1 MRQPHA
7 HRSQPPQ
14 PRSVALAAACLAAWL
29 LPVAAWAQAAG
40 ANLAPTALPQ
50 LRGVV
55 AGQAVVNAPAPGAA
69 SALLTIDQQSLR
81 AVLDWRS
88 FNIGSN
94 AEVLF
99 RHAQGAN
106 AISLNRIYDANPSV
120 IQGRLASTG
129 PTVDGKPTAGGQ
141 VILINQNGILFDRG
155 ARVDT
160 QSLLASTLNLG
171 MSNGQFCGNQLAAC
185 ASGAPLTAGG
195 LTTPAFAGGYD
206 ELGNPLPQRP
216 DGTRPGNI
224 GIGSFGPATA
234 AAPRIVAGN
243 GGSVIMV
250 ASRIDHDAGLITA
263 PDGQVVLAAG
273 SKAYLAV
280 NGDASDI
287 TLRGLVVEVEAHQSG
302 PGLNLT
308 NLVRNAGTVEAD
320 RGNVTIA
327 ALAIN
332 QEGRI
337 SAKTAVQRNGS
348 IYLSAGARAIAGTAG
363 TPGTPPRAGQLRLA
377 AGSTTEVMPDLADT
391 ATVPESA
398 DYAPYRGEIRAT
410 GGVIESH
417 GTLQAA
423 GGRIGIEARNDADP
437 QAARVYFG
445 AGSRT
450 SVAGQWSDVDPA
462 RNLATFRVT
471 SNELKNAPDQKTGLL
486 LGATVT
492 VDLAAG
498 NNILALDGYRA
509 AVPRT
514 VAEKAARGGE
524 LSVASTGSLVQRSG
538 ATLDVSGGGYRYA
551 ESRVATSTLLGEDG
565 RLYDIGTAPQATR
578 YTAQLDRAQVND
590 ARWGQ
595 TGSVQNLALA
605 SGQLREAHVQGQAA
619 GTLRLGSG
627 AGLVL
632 DGALAGGVT
641 IGARQTSSAPTG
653 GTLYVGTGFQPLTLD
668 LVDRPPP
675 LATYNAE
682 GQRIG
687 NVTFRQQA
695 ADTLGMAF
703 GAGTAL
709 TTAQRENVQLAAGQ
723 LFGSARDTA
732 QGRVETGF
740 SRVEVNSDG
749 RITLPENVALQG
761 GIGASL
767 TLRGPAIDLAGDLSL
782 PAGSLLLAP
791 QLEGGVDL
799 IDPGLL
805 TRNER
810 LLVRSTAQLSVAG
823 VWLNRAGPGGA
834 AVGENLPQARL
845 LADGQ
850 TASATQGG
858 SLRVSLVDETFQ
870 TRFERGAVLDASGG
884 AVLDAQRRLSGG
896 NGGQITLAQGNAG
909 STSPDWMQA
918 ELRGQSI
925 ATGASLTYNVARA
938 VLAADGANGTLPAGT
953 TRLTPGALNAGG
965 FASLTVNAANG
976 LTVAEGA
983 DFLLQ
988 PQRFVVDT
996 EAAAQRPAGTPLR
1009 DFADL
1014 ATLPAYQRNGASL
1027 SLSAGS
1033 GVLEVARGASLRT
1046 DAGGRITLT
1055 GGTGLNVD
1063 GRLVAPGG
1071 NLTLTLR
1078 GPDDLSATPLRLGA
1092 QAQLLAG
1099 AAFVAQPS
1107 DSGLV
1112 TGRVLNAGT
1121 VSLDARQASLV
1132 AEAGSLIDVSGIER
1146 TVQLPQGPNTGGPV
1160 LAQTLAGHAGT
1171 LVLKSQGEI
1180 TLGGT
1185 LRAAGPGSAAGG
1197 SVAIELLRPDLQQAL
1212 PAPRRLLVSAGGAD
1226 AAPAAGLRTS
1236 RIDGTALQAAGFE
1249 KLRLLSEDVIEF
1261 QGSSTLAFER
1271 GIRIDAPVL
1280 RMGAQASVTLQGAQV
1295 ALGQS
1300 LGPRTQQQD
1309 SLGRL
1314 VWTRDETRAQ
1324 NLPQPAAG
1332 TGVLVVDAGQLDL
1345 YGASLLDGVALARLA
1360 SQGDVRFIGRE
1371 VNLNT
1376 SQGNDPALIYQAGEL
1391 RTAGNLEFRASQL
1404 YPATRTRFSVTA
1416 TGSSSYLL
1424 VQGNGRPGGDLY
1436 SVAGALSLA
1445 APQIV
1450 QAGTVRA
1457 PLGSLDLQAGQRLE
1471 LAAGS
1476 VTSVSG
1482 EGLTVLY
1489 GGTLDG
1495 VQWRYADGPQTNSL
1509 SNPRLLDAVTPEG
1522 KRLNISAPD
1531 TVVAGGA
1538 VVDLRGGGN
1547 VQAVEFVAGNGG
1559 DNDIA
1564 NAADTFAIIP
1574 RSQLASVPYDTYQ
1587 QLAGGRDPGAG
1598 FVLNN
1603 PRDAS
1608 LYDSVQIGAGAR
1620 VPAGEYVLL
1629 PTRFATLP
1637 GAFLVQLQTGSA
1649 WRNLQAGQTSA
1660 LASGETV
1667 VAGFRSASGTS
1678 VRESQSVGVVVL
1690 PGSALSRYS
1699 DYTLSG
1705 AQLFASQA
1713 ERAGRPAPASPWDA
1727 GRLSLQDARTLTLA
1741 GNFLTGSST
1750 LAGFSGRS
1758 AEIDITG
1765 QRIAIVDAVN
1775 AAAWPAD
1782 TLQISAATLSS
1793 LQASVLVGGTRSSD
1807 GTTTTLR
1814 TTATQISVDN
1824 SAASPVQLPELLLA
1838 AREGIEISSRSV
1850 LRAAAPSGGTAAE
1863 TPEVALRAESSG
1875 ALLRLS
1881 SQGTARIDR
1890 GTVSSAAGQIDIAA
1904 GAQLQASRALLLD
1917 ATRATR
1923 SAGTLRVGDANG
1935 QGGSLSLATARI
1947 SLGEV
1952 DGLAPEAG
1960 GLLLSNPALAGYAA
1974 LGALTLRAYEQ
1985 ITLLGTATAGGTE
1998 TGTLTLDTPVLA
2010 AGNGP
2015 AGTGQAR
2022 LQAQTLRWVNSGSAA
2037 STSAGGAASLVLQAG
2052 QLTLGAGV
2060 KSTRGFSGLTLVSSS
2075 GVDLQ
2080 GAGALRAAGDLQV
2093 QGPLLRALGG
2103 AQQQLVAVDDGAAG
2117 APVFGTL
2124 RLGAA
2129 LVSAAGTAQALAANA
2144 VNPAPELGGRVLL
2157 QGASVNVDGEVR
2169 ARSGQIEVVAE
2180 RGALTL
2186 GPRALLDASGA
2197 TVDFNGSM
2205 AAADGGSV
2213 RLQAAGQALMMQS
2226 GSQVDVSAAPEG
2238 GRAGTV
2244 ALQADSLNL
2253 AGSLRGQGREAGGS
2267 VVMDLQRLDN
2277 FAALNSLLN
2286 TGGFSEERNLRLR
2299 QGDIQVRAGEQL
2311 DARVATLSADT
2322 GRIDVRG
2329 TVGRSTEAGGARIAL
2344 HAATGLQLHDGS
2356 RLLAAGTGTAAR
2368 GGEVRVDTRAGAL
2381 AFDAGAT
2388 IDVRA
2393 GSLGQP
2399 GAVIFGTVR
2408 DAAGL
2413 SGPVALAGQVLRHS
2427 STALS
2432 AAAAG
2437 QARLADPST
2446 LPATVDL
2453 ELTRVL
2459 RNAEVPATLD
2469 AATLTRWGSE
2479 HAAFAQG
2486 LAGSNALAALRDD
2499 TGVATGTRVTAALEV
2514 QASGDLTL
2522 AANWN
2527 LTQAS
2532 WLTGGLP
2539 GTLTLRAGGALRL
2552 QQTVG
2557 AAQTPN
2563 LAATTANA
2571 AANDRINV
2579 ANHAIGAGDTW
2590 HIRMAAGAD
2599 LQAANPLATR
2609 DAARDTGHLV
2619 LNGTQAGVRTGTGR
2633 IDLAAA
2639 GDIRL
2644 ENAAAGIYTAGRI
2657 GAADTAVNG
2666 NNRWAVD
2673 GGGISLQAGGSV
2685 LGPAGTP
2692 DLWVTEW
2699 LRRPRQTATEF
2710 TRDGFLTDWWSYRPR
2725 FQQGVATLGGGDIEV
2740 RARQDVRDLMFALP
2754 TSGRTE
2760 MGGGARA
2767 VEVSGG
2773 GSLALQA
2780 GGDVDGASFLLGR
2793 GQAQVLAG
2801 GSIGASQAA
2810 QAYLMGFSSDGV
2822 PEQARLV
2829 LRAGTGATLQSVDN
2843 PTYLGINL
2851 GAGATGPSFHP
2862 TTASNAS
2869 PSGIATTFFTY
2880 SGNSGVEVMAKSGDV
2895 ALNGRLS
2902 RAADAWRS
2910 FASFSAANLPPSGTT
2925 AFPASV
2931 SLLALGG
2938 DVRGPGALP
2947 ENLGSPNLVVTWPS
2961 ATASALVLARGDV
2974 RELGLEVSDLS
2985 PNALVTPT
2993 QNFEQSRLP
3002 VNSSA
3007 DFFSSGTKVSP
3018 DLKPVTLGRI
3028 VERIAALPAGLVARS
3043 EALSG
3048 LPFEVQA
3055 LEGSVVA
3062 ETISRLYL
3070 PGRTR
3075 LRAGQDIVNPSVRM
3089 QNLRPEDLSEV
3100 RAVAG
3105 DVRKS
3110 AGGGGI
3116 EIAGPGRLLVQAGG
3130 DIDLGNAVVSVN
3142 GVIVGGLVATGNTRN
3157 ALLKSPDSARL
3168 TVIAGVPGNVD
3179 LARMD
3184 STYARVLQLNSES
3197 SQIASLYAQLAIEL
3211 ENSDGRAAVLA
3222 ATDVKALAAR
3232 NPAFA
3237 RFAALDGTAPE
3248 ALRTYQQ
3255 VLREGSLP
3263 LAGAEAADAA
3273 AVLALLAVEDDVNR
3287 LRNAPSLGALL
3298 QGSAPTL
3305 GGTSLDAATATR
3317 YAALGERYPL
3327 LLEGAVLR
3335 RANGAR
3341 LTGTAPLVF
3350 DEMLSRVVADLVG
3363 TPSAG
3368 GGDILSFQTSIQ
3380 TQGGSAI
3387 DLWAP
3392 KGDIVV
3398 GLTTPNANRPV
3409 GVLTTQGG
3417 AVRSVLSGNFS
3428 INQGKVLTAQG
3439 GDILIYSAQG
3449 SIDAGRGAKTS
3460 LSTPPP
3466 QRRPILD
3473 AEGNEVGV
3481 EIVIP
3486 ASAAGSGIQTLSSD
3500 PDGLGP
3506 AVQPPA
3512 GDIYL
3517 FAPAGK
3523 IDAGEAGIRSS
3534 GNILV
3539 NAQVVLNASDIKA
3552 AGASQGVPQVPTGSL
3567 ASTLAAAGSSTQGST
3582 PNEDK
3587 AAKAAEQA
3595 ARQASAA
3602 RQAPRPTVLTVE
3614 VLGFGERN
3622 CREDDR
3628 ECFAK

>member
-1 MRQPHA
+1 MRQP
-7 HRSQPPQ
+7 QPTRLHTPQ
-14 PRSVALAAACLAAWL
+14 PRATALAAACLAAWL
-29 LPVAAWAQAAG
+29 LPAAAWAQVVG
-40 ANLAPTALPQ
+40 ANLAPNTVPQ

-129 PTVDGKPTAGGQ
+129 PTVDGKATAGGQ

-171 MSNGQFCGNQLAAC
+171 LSNGQFCGNDLVAC
-185 ASGAPLTAGG
+185 AGGAPLTAGG
-195 LTTPAFAGGYD
+195 LTTPTFAGGYD

-224 GIGSFGPATA
+224 GIGSFGPAGA

-250 ASRIDHDAGLITA
+250 ASRIDHDAGLIAA

-273 SKAYLAV
+273 GKAYLAV

-287 TLRGLVVEVEAHQSG
+287 TLRGLVVEVEAHQEG

-332 QEGRI
+332 QEGRV

-348 IYLSAGARAIAGTAG
+348 IYLSAGSRASNGAPAQ
-363 TPGTPPRAGQLRLA
+363 AGQLRLA

-423 GGRIGIEARNDADP
+423 GGRIGIEARNEADP
-437 QAARVYFG
+437 EAARVYFG
-445 AGSRT
+445 AGSLT

-471 SNELKNAPDQKTGLL
+471 SNELKNTPDQKTGVL

-498 NNILALDGYRA
+498 SNILALDGYRA

-524 LSVASTGSLVQRSG
+524 LSVASTGALVQRSG

-565 RLYDIGTAPQATR
+565 RLYDIGTAPQAVR
-578 YTAQLDRAQVND
+578 YTAQLDRAQYDD

-595 TGSVQNLALA
+595 TGSVLNLALA

-641 IGARQTSSAPTG
+641 IGQRQTGGAPAG

-675 LATYNAE
+675 LVTYNAE
-682 GQRIG
+682 AQRIG
-687 NVTFRQQA
+687 NVTFRAQA
-695 ADTLGMAF
+695 TDTLGPAF
-703 GAGTAL
+703 GVDTAL
-709 TTAQRENVQLAAGQ
+709 STAQRENVQLAAGQ

-749 RITLPENVALQG
+749 RITLPEEVALQG

-767 TLRGPAIDLAGDLSL
+767 TLRGPSLDLAGDVSL

-799 IDPGLL
+799 LDPGLL

-823 VWLNRAGPGGA
+823 AWLNRAGPGGA
-834 AVGENLPQARL
+834 AVGEGLPQARL

-850 TASATQGG
+850 TANATQGG
-858 SLRVSLVDETFQ
+858 SLRVSLVDETFE

-918 ELRGQSI
+918 ELRG
-925 ATGASLTYNVARA
+925 AAVGTGASLSFNVARA

-953 TRLTPGALNAGG
+953 TRLAPGALNAGG
-965 FASLTVNAANG
+965 FASLSVNAANG

-988 PQRFVVDT
+988 PQRFVVDA
-996 EAAAQRPAGTPLR
+996 EAAAARPSGTSLR
-1009 DFADL
+1009 EFAEL
-1014 ATLPAYQRNGASL
+1014 ATLPAYQRSGASL

-1033 GVLEVARGASLRT
+1033 GTLAVERGASLRT

-1055 GGTGLNVD
+1055 GGTGLDVE
-1063 GRLVAPGG
+1063 GRLEAPAGT
-1071 NLTLTLR
+1071 LTLTLR
-1078 GPDDLSATPLRLGA
+1078 GPDELSATPLRLGA

-1099 AAFVAQPS
+1099 AAFLAQPS
-1107 DSGLV
+1107 DTGLV

-1121 VSLDARQASLV
+1121 VTLDARQASLV
-1132 AEAGSLIDVSGIER
+1132 AEAGSLIDVGGLER
-1146 TVQLPQGPNTGGPV
+1146 EVQLPQDPGSGPAVRT
-1160 LAQTLAGHAGT
+1160 QTLAGHAGT

-1180 TLGGT
+1180 TMGGT

-1212 PAPRRLLVSAGGAD
+1212 PAPQRLLVSSGGAD
-1226 AAPAAGLRTS
+1226 AAPAAGQRTS
-1236 RIDGTALQAAGFE
+1236 RIDAGALQAAGFE

-1271 GIRIDAPVL
+1271 GIRLDAPVL
-1280 RMGAQASVTLQGAQV
+1280 RLGAQATVTLQGAQV

-1309 SLGRL
+1309 AQGRA

-1324 NLPQPAAG
+1324 DRPPPAAG
-1332 TGVLVVDAGQLDL
+1332 SGVLVVDAGQLDL
-1345 YGASLLDGVALARLA
+1345 YGASLLDGVALARLG

-1376 SQGNDPALIYQAGEL
+1376 AQGNDPALVYQAGSL
-1391 RTAGNLEFRASQL
+1391 QTAGNLEFRASQL
-1404 YPATRTRFSVTA
+1404 YPATRTRFSVGA
-1416 TGSSSYLL
+1416 TGTDSYVL
-1424 VQGNGRPGGDLY
+1424 VQGNGRAGGDVY

-1457 PLGSLDLQAGQRLE
+1457 PLGSLDLQASQRLE

-1547 VQAVEFVAGNGG
+1547 VQAVEFVPGNGG
-1559 DNDIA
+1559 DTDIA
-1564 NAADTFAIIP
+1564 NAADTYAIIP
-1574 RSQLASVPYDTYQ
+1574 RSRLASVPYDTYQ

-1598 FVLNN
+1598 FLLGNA
-1603 PRDAS
+1603 RDGN
-1608 LYDSVQIGAGAR
+1608 LYDSVQIGEGAR

-1649 WRNLQAGQTSA
+1649 WRNLQPGQTGA
-1660 LASGETV
+1660 LANGETV
-1667 VAGFRSASGTS
+1667 VAGFRSATGTS

-1690 PGSALSRYS
+1690 PGSALGRYS

-1705 AQLFASQA
+1705 AELFASQA
-1713 ERAGRPAPASPWDA
+1713 ERAGRPAPAAPWDA
-1727 GRLSLQDARTLTLA
+1727 GRLALQDARTLTLA
-1741 GNFLTGSST
+1741 GNFLTASST
-1750 LAGFSGRS
+1750 QASHPGRG

-1765 QRIAIVDAVN
+1765 QRIAIVDTVDAG
-1775 AAAWPAD
+1775 AWPAD

-1793 LQASVLVGGTRSSD
+1793 LKASVLVGGTRSSD
-1807 GTTTTLR
+1807 GSSTTLR

-1838 AREGIEISSRSV
+1838 AREGVEISSRSV
-1850 LRAAAPSGGTAAE
+1850 LSAAPLAGSAAAPA
-1863 TPEVALRAESSG
+1863 PEVALRAESSG
-1875 ALLRLS
+1875 AMLRLS
-1881 SQGTARIDR
+1881 SQSDARIDR
-1890 GTVSSAAGQIDIAA
+1890 GTVSSAAGDIDIGA
-1904 GAQLQASRALLLD
+1904 GALLQASRALLLD

-1923 SAGTLRVGDANG
+1923 SAGTLRVGDDNG

-1947 SLGEV
+1947 SLGDV

-1960 GLLLSNPALAGYAA
+1960 GLLLSNSALAGYAQ
-1974 LGALTLRAYEQ
+1974 LGALTLRGYEQ
-1985 ITLLGTATAGGTE
+1985 ITLLGTATAGSAQ

-2010 AGNGP
+2010 AAAGP
-2015 AGTGQAR
+2015 AGGGSAT
-2022 LQAQTLRWVNSGSAA
+2022 LQAQALRWVNSGSAA
-2037 STSAGGAASLVLQAG
+2037 TASAGGEASLLLQAQ
-2052 QLTLGAGV
+2052 QLTLGAGA
-2060 KSTRGFSGLTLVSSS
+2060 KATQGISTLTLAASA
-2075 GVDLQ
+2075 GIDLQ
-2080 GAGALRAAGDLQV
+2080 GTGALRAAGALQL
-2093 QGPLLRALGG
+2093 QGPVLRALGG
-2103 AQQQLVAVDDGAAG
+2103 AQQQLVAVDDSASG
-2117 APVFGTL
+2117 APAYGAL
-2124 RLGAA
+2124 QLGAA
-2129 LVSAAGTAQALAANA
+2129 LTGLASSAQALSAAA
-2144 VNPAPELGGRVLL
+2144 ASPTPELGGRVLL
-2157 QGASVNVDGEVR
+2157 QGARVAVDGEVR
-2169 ARSGQIEVVAE
+2169 ARSGHIEVVAE
-2180 RGALTL
+2180 GGGLNL
-2186 GPRALLDASGA
+2186 GPRARLDASGA
-2197 TVDFNGSM
+2197 AVDFKGSV

-2213 RLQAAGQALMMQS
+2213 RLQAAGQALTLQT
-2226 GSQVDVSAAPEG
+2226 GSEVDVSAAAEG
-2238 GRAGTV
+2238 GRAGSV
-2244 ALQADSLNL
+2244 NLQ
-2253 AGSLRGQGREAGGS
+2253 AGSLALGGVLRGEGRSAGGQ
-2267 VVMDLQRLDN
+2267 VALDLQRLDS
-2277 FAALNSLLN
+2277 FAALNTLLN
-2286 TGGFSEERNLRLR
+2286 TGGFTEQRSLRLR
-2299 QGDIQVRAGEQL
+2299 EGDIEVRAGEQF
-2311 DARVATLSADT
+2311 DARVVKLSADT

-2329 TVGRSTEAGGARIAL
+2329 TVGRNTEAGGGRLSL
-2344 HAATGLQLHDGS
+2344 HAATGLQLHEGS
-2356 RLLAAGTGTAAR
+2356 QLLAAGTGTAAR
-2368 GGEVRVDTRAGAL
+2368 GGEVRVDTRGGTL

-2413 SGPVALAGQVLRHS
+2413 AGPVALAGQVLRHGA
-2427 STALS
+2427 TAV
-2432 AAAAG
+2432 AAAAEG
-2437 QARLADPST
+2437 RVAVADPAT

-2459 RNAEVPATLD
+2459 RGAEVPATLD
-2469 AATLTRWGSE
+2469 AATLALWGSE
-2479 HAAFAQG
+2479 HAAYAQG
-2486 LAGSNALAALRDD
+2486 LAGSTALAGLRDD
-2499 TGVATGTRVTAALEV
+2499 TGLAAGTRVTAALEV
-2514 QASGDLTL
+2514 QAAGDLSL

-2527 LTQAS
+2527 LAQAS

-2539 GTLTLRAGGALRL
+2539 GTLTLRAGGALSL

-2563 LAATTANA
+2563 LPATTANA

-2579 ANHAIGAGDTW
+2579 ANHAIVAGDTW

-2599 LQAANPLATR
+2599 LQAADPLATR
-2609 DAARDTGHLV
+2609 SEARNEGHLV
-2619 LNGTQAGVRTGTGR
+2619 LSGSQAGIRTGTGR

-2644 ENAAAGIYTAGRI
+2644 EHAAAGIYTAGRI
-2657 GAADTAVNG
+2657 GVADTAING

-2685 LGPAGTP
+2685 LGPADTP
-2692 DLWVTEW
+2692 DLWVTDW

-2740 RARQDVRDLMFALP
+2740 QARHDVRDLLFALP
-2754 TSGRTE
+2754 TSGRTVAN
-2760 MGGGARA
+2760 GGERR
-2767 VEVSGG
+2767 VEVGGG

-2801 GSIGASQAA
+2801 GSIGATEAA
-2810 QAYLMGFSSDGV
+2810 QAYLMGVSSGGV
-2822 PEQARLV
+2822 PEQASLA

-2862 TTASNAS
+2862 STAANAS

-2895 ALNGRLS
+2895 ALNGRLL

-2910 FASFSAANLPPSGTT
+2910 FTSFSAANLPPSGTT

-2938 DVRGPGALP
+2938 DVQGPGALP
-2947 ENLGSPNLVVTWPS
+2947 ENLGQPNLVVTWPS
-2961 ATASALVLARGDV
+2961 PTASALVLARGDV

-2985 PNALVTPT
+2985 PTALVTPT

-3007 DFFSSGTKVSP
+3007 DFFSSGGKLSP
-3018 DLKPVTLGRI
+3018 ELKPVTLGRI
-3028 VERIAALPAGLVARS
+3028 VERSTPLPAGLVARS
-3043 EALSG
+3043 EALTG

-3075 LRAGQDIVNPSVRM
+3075 LLAGQDIVNPSLRM
-3089 QNLRPEDLSEV
+3089 QNLQPGDLSEV

-3105 DVRKS
+3105 SVRKS
-3110 AGGGGI
+3110 SGSGGI

-3130 DIDLGNAVVSVN
+3130 DVDLGNSVVSVN

-3157 ALLKSPDSARL
+3157 ALLKSADSARL
-3168 TVIAGVPGNVD
+3168 TVIAGVPGDVD

-3184 STYARVLQLNSES
+3184 STYARVQQLNTEN

-3211 ENSDGRAAVLA
+3211 ESSDGRAAVLA
-3222 ATDVKALAAR
+3222 AADVKALAAR
-3232 NPAFA
+3232 SPAFA
-3237 RFAALDGTAPE
+3237 RFAALDTTAPE

-3263 LAGAEAADAA
+3263 LAGPEASDAA
-3273 AVLALLAVEDDVNR
+3273 AVLALLALEDDVNR
-3287 LRNAPSLGALL
+3287 LRSAPSLAALL
-3298 QGSAPTL
+3298 AGPAPVL
-3305 GGTSLDAATATR
+3305 GGTPLDTTTATR

-3335 RANGAR
+3335 RINGAR

-3363 TPSAG
+3363 TPSAS

-3398 GLTTPNANRPV
+3398 GLTTPNASRPV
-3409 GVLTTQGG
+3409 GVLTNQGG

-3473 AEGNEVGV
+3473 ADGNEVGV

-3486 ASAAGSGIQTLSSD
+3486 ASASGSGIQTLSSD

-3552 AGASQGVPQVPTGSL
+3552 AGSSQGVPQVPTGSL
-3567 ASTLAAAGSSTQGST
+3567 ASTLAAAGSTTPGST
-3582 PNEDK
+3582 ANEDK

-3595 ARQASAA
+3595 ARQATAA